1 MTLSRIGVT
10 RLELEMRVMV
20 LLMVVVVVMVRAM
33 VTMVVVAMVTTVVVV
48 MVTMRV
54 MVVMT
59 AIAYCS
65 FALSKRYTRSSVCT
79 VSFNSCSPPG
89 EVLLLSLFTDEE
101 TEVPNGQGL
110 VRALR

>member
-20 LLMVVVVVMVRAM
+20 LLMVVVVMAR
-33 VTMVVVAMVTTVVVV
+33 AMVTTVVVV

-54 MVVMT
+54 MVMMVVMT